1 MGTSPLNSVASLAH
15 DFSSGVSG
23 MSQLAQQMLQTAGQ
37 NALKGM
43 ADTAIQ
49 TAGKNLG
56 LPQSVTDELT
66 QAFNGSF
73 DQSAAAGNN
82 SGSSSS
88 ASSTSGSSGS
98 AALSGLS
105 NGSLGTILGD
115 VGQLAGG
122 VAGEALGGP
131 LGEAVGQA
139 LGGDAGQAVGNLAN
153 QIQSQANQSNPN
165 TQSDLNQ
172 AMTEALGAQGQ
183 QQSGGAKGGGGGKSW
198 LEALAQAMGSALGNM
213 AQKMVNESNQIQ
225 SLSGDSSSSG
235 AQQFQAAMAQFQAD
249 SQMFGMLSN
258 AFSNAIKTIGDGM
271 STMASNH

>member
-1 MGTSPLNSVASLAH
+1 MGLNPLNSVASLAH

-23 MSQLAQQMLQTAGQ
+23 MSQLAQQLLQTAGQ

-49 TAGKNLG
+49 TAGKKLG
-56 LPQSVTDELT
+56 LSQSVTDELT

-73 DQSAAAGNN
+73 DKAAAAGNN
-82 SGSSSS
+82 DSSS
-88 ASSTSGSSGS
+88 ASSTSGASSSG
-98 AALSGLS
+98 ALSGLS
-105 NGSLGTILGD
+105 NGSLGTILD
-115 VGQLAGG
+115 EVGQLAGG
-122 VAGEALGGP
+122 AAGEALGGP
-131 LGEAVGQA
+131 VGEAVGQA
-139 LGGDAGQAVGNLAN
+139 LGGDAGQAVGNLSN
-153 QIQSQANQSNPN
+153 QIASQANQSNPN
-165 TQSDLNQ
+165 TQSQLNQ

-271 STMASNH
+271 SSMASKQ